1 VVTPQQ
7 KRAAVRVMQEHKIS
21 IRKAC
26 ETIDIKRST
35 FYYES
40 KMMQKDQPMMQKI
53 KSLSEAYPR
62 FGYRRITVMLKNRY
76 HIDVNPKRV
85 YRLWKMMHLQLPKKR
100 PKRRRVGNDP
110 VKLASVRKNH
120 IWSYDF
126 LSDRCAN
133 GQKLKILAV
142 IDEYTRECLALE
154 VAGSIRSNHLI
165 DTLSRLM
172 TIYGKPQFIRSDN
185 GPEFTSKAVIS
196 WLSQNNIETA
206 FIKPGSPWQNGFV
219 ESFNGKFRDECLSRE
234 WFLDRRDAKV
244 LIEKWRHF
252 YNHERPHS
260 GLSNKTPA
268 EVSDSSYAA

>member
-7 KRAAVRVMQEHKIS
+7 KRAAVKIMHKHKIS

-26 ETIDIKRST
+26 EIIEIKRST
-35 FYYES
+35 FHYCS
-40 KMMQKDQPMMQKI
+40 KMIQKDQALMVKI
-53 KSLSEAYPR
+53 KRLSERYPR
-62 FGYRRITVMLKNRY
+62 FGYRRITVMLENKYNI
-76 HIDVNPKRV
+76 HINPKRV
-85 YRLWKMMHLQLPKKR
+85 YRLWKIMHLQLPKKR
-100 PKRRRVGNDP
+100 PKKRRVGNDP
-110 VKLASVRKNH
+110 VQLVSVKKNH

-165 DTLSRLM
+165 NTLSRLM
-172 TIYGKPQFIRSDN
+172 TLHGKPQFIRSDN
-185 GPEFTSKAVIS
+185 GPEFTSKAVIA
-196 WLSQNNIETA
+196 WLSQNSIETA

-260 GLSNKTPA
+260 ALLNKTPA
-268 EVSDSSYAA
+268 EVSGRSYAA